1 MPRSRQRS
9 KFPSLRH
16 AERAIVR
23 GYSETEEDSPD
34 SRLYVTAL
42 DVTSTGLQVC
52 APTALPVGE
61 VLDLSVYLEGQDQP
75 HTLKGIT
82 RWVGR
87 SDGAHGYVLG
97 IELLA
102 DHPANRA
109 WRRQFH

>member
-9 KFPSLRH
+9 KVPSLRH
-16 AERAIVR
+16 AEPAIVR
-23 GYSETEEDSPD
+23 GYSGTEEHSPD
-34 SRLYVTAL
+34 SRLYVKTL

-61 VLDLSVYLEGQDQP
+61 VLELSVYLEGQQQP
-75 HTLKGIT
+75 YSLKGIT

-87 SDGAHGYVLG
+87 SDGAQGYVLG
-97 IELLA
+97 IDLLA
-102 DHPANRA
+102 DHAANQA